1 MAPSDEESKRQKAQD
16 DANPF
21 ILFRR
26 FADDQMSTLVNGVSI
41 ISSFFKSPSTSLRPT
56 DRDYEEWLR
65 EARELSQGPARE
77 AEEAARTMD
86 VLIKAQ
92 KEHQPTFQASASGN
106 DIEPLKCPWPGLSHV
121 YPYDVTRSLFT
132 LATIARGLPDRILT
146 ASLLDEQL
154 PSVPVA
160 YLLYSPYSPVW
171 LEQQPRLCDRG
182 AKWREAFE
190 ELLAVQSGQELPP
203 KCSQR
208 TSESSADWVRG
219 MIQLAVCGKKVDTMV
234 SNSAAGKTS
243 EIMGQHPRVL
253 SAFTSLRQHEDNGHE
268 DKDEDKNKDK
278 NKDKNE
284 DTDNDELVDSG
295 DIDITECD
303 IYDRLFCSQQPSLN
317 GTAMVGMA
325 AVMAAALSSA
335 HLQPEPSPTDIDAK
349 KPSILS
355 TLTTTEQTTLQDGS
369 VHTKVVLKKRFS
381 NGREESTETV
391 HHQNAA
397 RQTQD
402 AASKSVKDEDV
413 RKSDKDKGNK
423 ENKSSGWFWS

>member
-1 MAPSDEESKRQKAQD
+1 MAPSDEESKRQKAQH

-26 FADDQMSTLVNGVSI
+26 FADDQMSTLVNGVSR
-41 ISSFFKSPSTSLRPT
+41 ISSFFKSPSTSPRPS
-56 DRDYEEWLR
+56 DRDYEEWLL
-65 EARELSQGPARE
+65 EARESSQGPARE
-77 AEEAARTMD
+77 AEEAARIMD
-86 VLIKAQ
+86 VCIKAQ
-92 KEHQPTFQASASGN
+92 KEDQPAFQASASGD

-121 YPYDVTRSLFT
+121 CHYDVTGSRFT
-132 LATIARGLPDRILT
+132 LAAIARRLPDRILT
-146 ASLLDEQL
+146 ASLLGEQL

-160 YLLYSPYSPVW
+160 YLLYNPYSPVW

-208 TSESSADWVRG
+208 MPESSADWVRG
-219 MIQLAVCGKKVDTMV
+219 MIQLAVCNKEVDTMV

-243 EIMGQHPRVL
+243 EIMEQHPRLL
-253 SAFTSLRQHEDNGHE
+253 SPFTSLRQPEDSGYE
-268 DKDEDKNKDK
+268 DKGEDEDKNKDK
-278 NKDKNE
+278 NE
-284 DTDNDELVDSG
+284 DADNDELVDS
-295 DIDITECD
+295 DDVEITECD
-303 IYDRLFCSQQPSLN
+303 IYDTMFCSQQPSLS
-317 GTAMVGMA
+317 GTAMVIIA
-325 AVMAAALSSA
+325 AAMAAARSSA
-335 HLQPEPSPTDIDAK
+335 HLQPEPSPTDIDGK

-402 AASKSVKDEDV
+402 AASKSIKDEDA
-413 RKSDKDKGNK
+413 RKSDKDKGNN

>member
-1 MAPSDEESKRQKAQD
+1 MAPSDEESKRQKAQH

-21 ILFRR
+21 IRFRR
-26 FADDQMSTLVNGVSI
+26 FADDQMSTLVNGVSS
-41 ISSFFKSPSTSLRPT
+41 ISSFFKSPSTSPRPS
-56 DRDYEEWLR
+56 DRGYEEWLR
-65 EARELSQGPARE
+65 EARESSQGPARE
-77 AEEAARTMD
+77 AEEAARITD
-86 VLIKAQ
+86 VRIKAQ
-92 KEHQPTFQASASGN
+92 KEDQPAFQASASGN
-106 DIEPLKCPWPGLSHV
+106 DVEPLECPWPGLSHV
-121 YPYDVTRSLFT
+121 CPYDVTRFPFT
-132 LATIARGLPDRILT
+132 LAAIARRLPDRILT
-146 ASLLDEQL
+146 ASLLGEQL

-160 YLLYSPYSPVW
+160 YLIYSPYSPVW

-203 KCSQR
+203 KCSQK
-208 TSESSADWVRG
+208 TPESSADWVRG
-219 MIQLAVCGKKVDTMV
+219 MIQLAVCNKEMDTMV
-234 SNSAAGKTS
+234 SNHAAGKTS
-243 EIMGQHPRVL
+243 EIMEQHPRLL
-253 SAFTSLRQHEDNGHE
+253 SPFTSLRQPEDNGYE
-268 DKDEDKNKDK
+268 DEDEDEDEDKNK
-278 NKDKNE
+278 NKNE
-284 DTDNDELVDSG
+284 DIDNDELVDS
-295 DIDITECD
+295 DVEVTECD
-303 IYDRLFCSQQPSLN
+303 FYDRIFCSQQPSLN
-317 GTAMVGMA
+317 GTAMVT
-325 AVMAAALSSA
+325 MAAAMAAARSFP
-335 HLQPEPSPTDIDAK
+335 HLPPEPSPTDIDGV

-402 AASKSVKDEDV
+402 AASKSIKDEDA